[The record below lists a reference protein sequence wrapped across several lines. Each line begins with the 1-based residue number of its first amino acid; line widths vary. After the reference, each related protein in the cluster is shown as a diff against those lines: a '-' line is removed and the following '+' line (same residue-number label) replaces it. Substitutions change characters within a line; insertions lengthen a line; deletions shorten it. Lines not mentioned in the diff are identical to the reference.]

1 MLLLI
6 EYPISYSTL
15 VLFPRYY
22 ARTKNSYTRM
32 MAARV
37 PQRRAKGKVPDIERA
52 SSDRAKN
59 KQTKGKLLNNSK
71 IRKASKR
78 PSNQKGAR
86 GASVASL
93 TPSLRRSAQVTE
105 KHNGSSES
113 AEKNSNNRFPSL
125 WKGKR
130 NSNDRLPSLLK
141 GRSNSRRGWP
151 HYSARLRICRYCYRI
166 GRALWGQNTLAL
178 RQLAYRGRPT

>member
-6 EYPISYSTL
+6 KYPISYSTL

-22 ARTKNSYTRM
+22 ARTKSSYTRM

-78 PSNQKGAR
+78 PSNQKGAPRSVCSLSDAQLEKKRASDRSTTGHPRAQKRTRTTGSRAYGRER
-86 GASVASL
+86 G
-93 TPSLRRSAQVTE
+93 TRTT
-105 KHNGSSES
+105 G
-113 AEKNSNNRFPSL
+113 
-125 WKGKR
+125 
-130 NSNDRLPSLLK
+130 
-141 GRSNSRRGWP
+141 
-151 HYSARLRICRYCYRI
+151 YR
-166 GRALWGQNTLAL
+166 AC
-178 RQLAYRGRPT
+178 